1 MIRVLPSLREP
12 KASSPGACSPVF
24 DAGRVTVPN
33 LTLMGSS
40 VARWQLARRFSPLNR
55 RTARNVRFPYHQGAA
70 SHRRWPAGLLVLVL
84 LLIHPWPLGDR
95 VSAQVPSE
103 EADPSSREM
112 GNPTAPASTTIDGTG
127 DISRPSARQ
136 DPFADLT
143 AAGGDPFADL
153 DGALPAT
160 LAPSSTAVFPA
171 RPKRQAG
178 TTRTFFKQE
187 LFEQLT
193 WQDGGAEPYRR
204 LSYGGELLQ
213 RFSDPVKTWGS
224 FNLQLRLVNRA
235 AFLPTQ
241 NDVEGED
248 RQDWHLEYHNAYLD
262 LFNAFD
268 SFLSPSARA
277 RHLGRFNLRIGR
289 FYLPSGINLQT
300 DTHGTLL
307 QLSNERNFGFER
319 DWFVGLWGGLS
330 PDLTYDLYALA
341 GSGYELRREGQKGL
355 LGLRIALANRFLFEH
370 GWEGGVSWVTGERL
384 SPHALMRSPGVAAR
398 ADDGRFIETRRL
410 GLDARHTR
418 PVPFGTMTL
427 TGEWTVGRDE
437 SDDLFSQ
444 VYQIDLLRRDRR
456 LGWAL
461 QFRRFR
467 QEIGPGPLAMGM
479 GMPEPGTADA
489 SLIGEVTWYFRNDIG
504 NANLHWLKL
513 QVERQTERL
522 EGPRGVLTTLQY
534 YRYW

>member
-1 MIRVLPSLREP
+1 MARATPSFLEARP
-12 KASSPGACSPVF
+12 ASP
-24 DAGRVTVPN
+24 
-33 LTLMGSS
+33 
-40 VARWQLARRFSPLNR
+40 RR
-55 RTARNVRFPYHQGAA
+55 G
-70 SHRRWPAGLLVLVL
+70 WPAGCFLPVL
-84 LLIHPWPLGDR
+84 LMITGWFPGDR
-95 VSAQVPSE
+95 VEAQVPAAIS
-103 EADPSSREM
+103 
-112 GNPTAPASTTIDGTG
+112 GPAAGRTGTSPAAARITTDVTG
-127 DISRPSARQ
+127 DLARPSARG
-136 DPFADLT
+136 DPFADLPAT
-143 AAGGDPFADL
+143 GGDPFADL
-153 DGALPAT
+153 GGNLPAT
-160 LAPSSTAVFPA
+160 PAPAAAAVSPA
-171 RPKRQAG
+171 RREQRPR
-178 TTRTFFKQE
+178 TTRTFLKQE

-193 WQDGGAEPYRR
+193 WRDGGAEPYRR

-213 RFSDPVKTWGS
+213 RFSDRVKTWGS

-235 AFLPTQ
+235 AFLPTL
-241 NDVEGED
+241 NDAEGED
-248 RQDWHLEYHNAYLD
+248 RQDWYLEYHNAYVD

-268 SFLSPSARA
+268 PFLSPSARA

-384 SPHALMRSPGVAAR
+384 SPHALMRSPSVEAR
-398 ADDGRFIETRRL
+398 AGDGRFIETRRL

-418 PVPFGTMTL
+418 PVSFGTMTL
-427 TGEWTVGRDE
+427 TGEWSVGRDE

-444 VYQIDLLRRDRR
+444 VYQVDLLRRDRR

-461 QFRRFR
+461 QYRRFR
-467 QEIGPGPLAMGM
+467 QDIGPGPLAAGM

-489 SLIGEVTWYFRNDIG
+489 SLIGEVTWYLRNDIG
-504 NANLHWLKL
+504 NANLHWFKL
-513 QVERQTERL
+513 QVERQTERM
-522 EGPRGVLTTLQY
+522 EGRRGVLTTLQY